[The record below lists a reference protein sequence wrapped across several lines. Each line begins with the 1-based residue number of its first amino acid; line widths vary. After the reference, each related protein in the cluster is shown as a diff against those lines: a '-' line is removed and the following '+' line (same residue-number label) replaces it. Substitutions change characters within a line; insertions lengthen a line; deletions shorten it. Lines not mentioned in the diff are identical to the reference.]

1 MTVFSEGMKTLLK
14 DIKLELIEIYKIG
27 LIIYQLVTD
36 ILVKTD
42 ILYFI
47 KKEIKF
53 IKSTFVCLLKIK

>member
-42 ILYFI
+42 ILSFI

-53 IKSTFVCLLKIK
+53 IKSTFVYLLA